1 MSKMKVF
8 SLKETQGR
16 PKFPCPPRGPGWV
29 QSSPGG
35 AQCDL
40 REGFVALNQQWR
52 QFLRL
57 VSLLLL
63 SLTAGVA
70 WAETPLPPVQNLQQ
84 SALQAAA
91 KDQPLIVM
99 FSLPNCPFCEKL
111 RRTQYQFMAKE
122 GYVVQQIEIT
132 SRTPV
137 TGFDGKPTTGV
148 QLARQFGIRLAPTVL
163 FFGPGG
169 KEIGERITG
178 APTADFYGAFIDR
191 ALKESAQALK
201 AKPGAA

>member
-1 MSKMKVF
+1 MSKVNVF
-8 SLKETQGR
+8 S
-16 PKFPCPPRGPGWV
+16 
-29 QSSPGG
+29 QSEPHAGS
-35 AQCDL
+35 
-40 REGFVALNQQWR
+40 VALSQQWR

-57 VSLLLL
+57 LSVLLL
-63 SLTAGVA
+63 SLMASAA

-111 RRTQYQFMAKE
+111 RRTQYQFMAKD
-122 GYVVQQIEIT
+122 GFVVQQIEIT

-148 QLARQFGIRLAPTVL
+148 KLAKQYGIKLAPTVL
-163 FFGPGG
+163 FFGPSG

-178 APTADFYGAFIDR
+178 APTADFYGAFINR